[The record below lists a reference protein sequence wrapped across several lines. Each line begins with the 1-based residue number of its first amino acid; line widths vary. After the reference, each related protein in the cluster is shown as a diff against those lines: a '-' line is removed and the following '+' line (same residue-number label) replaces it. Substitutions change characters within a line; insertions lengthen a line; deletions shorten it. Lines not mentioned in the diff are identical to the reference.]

1 MTQRK
6 FFFSR
11 MHFFLQRTM
20 IFWNLLS
27 CFYIFVVVWK
37 MKCQCCCYERFSF
50 QFCFIFGILHFCFIF
65 WIFVLIFQR
74 SRKLFQ
80 QSRKLFT
87 QQNKTERN
95 TNIIQWQKGK
105 KKKVQFLLHLVL
117 HEKTFTFVL
126 TQKISDHLL
135 TICPKRNKTKRN
147 KTKETRHKT
156 KETRQKKQDTRQKK
170 QDTRQKKQDTRQKKQ
185 DKIKH
190 TQPNLKKKKQK
201 ISKNRHNNE
210 NKKQKQ
216 KAYSTSTSRVV
227 PHRSTMLAA
236 SNLTARFRW
245 DVVYFRSY
253 GRKQKR

>member
-1 MTQRK
+1 MNV
-6 FFFSR
+6 F
-11 MHFFLQRTM
+11 
-20 IFWNLLS
+20 
-27 CFYIFVVVWK
+27 
-37 MKCQCCCYERFSF
+37 F
-50 QFCFIFGILHFCFIF
+50 QFCCIFGIAFCCIF

-126 TQKISDHLL
+126 TQKYPI
-135 TICPKRNKTKRN
+135 ICWPFVPK
-147 KTKETRHKT
+147 E
-156 KETRQKKQDTRQKK
+156 TRQKK

-190 TQPNLKKKKQK
+190 TQPNLKKKKQW
-201 ISKNRHNNE
+201 
-210 NKKQKQ
+210 KQKTKSLQ
-216 KAYSTSTSRVV
+216 HQHSPRGPSPQYYA
-227 PHRSTMLAA
+227 
-236 SNLTARFRW
+236 
-245 DVVYFRSY
+245 
-253 GRKQKR
+253 GRI

>member
-1 MTQRK
+1 
-6 FFFSR
+6 

-50 QFCFIFGILHFCFIF
+50 QFCFIFGILHFVLFFEYLF
-65 WIFVLIFQR
+65 WYFSGAESFF
-74 SRKLFQ
+74 SRAESF
-80 QSRKLFT
+80 SH
-87 QQNKTERN
+87 NKTKLKETQISSNDKKEKRKKCNFYCIWCCMKKHLLLFWHRN
-95 TNIIQWQKGK
+95 IRSS
-105 KKKVQFLLHLVL
+105 V
-117 HEKTFTFVL
+117 
-126 TQKISDHLL
+126 DHLSQ
-135 TICPKRNKTKRN
+135 KKQDKRN